1 MQIAVMTTFV
11 QEYIFS
17 GIIQEIENKMSR
29 AGYGIQIEVAV
40 QPQAHGLFFDVHS
53 QSPVFGSPFVQHF
66 VNIFQQGRIALAHTA
81 LHVGRSEMGDQY
93 SMCSAFGNDT
103 LAYVSGGI
111 EVEVGEVTNQYIR
124 PVGLRLCHIF
134 PGVYSRLPWVPK

>member
-1 MQIAVMTTFV
+1 MTTFV

-53 QSPVFGSPFVQHF
+53 QSGVWQSLRPALCEYLPARPNSVGAYRSP
-66 VNIFQQGRIALAHTA
+66 RRA
-81 LHVGRSEMGDQY
+81 E
-93 SMCSAFGNDT
+93 
-103 LAYVSGGI
+103 
-111 EVEVGEVTNQYIR
+111 
-124 PVGLRLCHIF
+124 
-134 PGVYSRLPWVPK
+134 